1 MVVKSNSGEFGF
13 RIHGSKPVVVAA
25 IEPDTPAESSGLEV
39 GDIIISVNGVQVL
52 DKHHTEVVKIAHD
65 GCEKLE
71 LEVARTLDILM
82 GEPQEPPIQIIFN
95 GYLWRQSGQAK
106 GVSNTMKWVKRWFV
120 LRSDNCL
127 YYYKTAEDIQPV
139 GAMIMA
145 RHNIERCSP
154 KIGRSYAFKVDAN
167 KSIPTFL
174 SAETNEEASYWIN
187 ILRKASNQNNLWLD
201 KKYFLYL
208 SIYLPISLSYCII
221 FNKIHF

>member
-1 MVVKSNSGEFGF
+1 MLLNNFVGVDKTVIVKSDSGEFGF

-71 LEVARTLDILM
+71 LEVARTLGVLM
-82 GEPQEPPIQIIFN
+82 GEQQEPSIKVVHS

-106 GVSNTMKWVKRWFV
+106 GFSSSKKWVKRWFV

-127 YYYKTAEDIQPV
+127 YYYKTDQDTQPV
-139 GAMIMA
+139 GAMILA
-145 RHNIERCSP
+145 KHNIDGCSS
-154 KIGRSYAFKVDAN
+154 KVGRSFAFKVDAD
-167 KSIPTFL
+167 KTIPTFL
-174 SAETNEEASYWIN
+174 SADSDDEASHWIN
-187 ILRKASNQNNLWLD
+187 ILRKASAQNNLWLD
-201 KKYFLYL
+201 KKL
-208 SIYLPISLSYCII
+208 SL
-221 FNKIHF
+221 H